1 MGGSG
6 LAALRPAAHRL
17 FRRDREGRDPD
28 PTSESPGRRRFPA
41 LSGAFFL
48 PGRPGSWIHS
58 SGAAPSVQARPRGGQ
73 GAAGSTDASRGRR
86 SRTPGCLL
94 PREGRT
100 SLWPAAREIVPV
112 RLDSRGHPLGVNSS
126 PEHTREIQ
134 APGPLGT
141 LGATP
146 PARRT
151 GALYTSGEGAQRQ
164 EDREKPT
171 KEGPYEGALHLQS
184 NQPSHGK
191 TRLRA
196 PLVLPHPGP
205 ATLFRASPSSMAEC
219 SFSKALAL
227 WLSDSLTFSLSGL
240 PRSTLRSVSSPGLSV
255 CLSVCP
261 SVRPSVCLFVTGSR
275 SVCRPG

>member
-6 LAALRPAAHRL
+6 LAALRPAAYRL

-28 PTSESPGRRRFPA
+28 PTSESAGRRRFPA

-73 GAAGSTDASRGRR
+73 GAAGSTDASRGLG

-126 PEHTREIQ
+126 PEHTGEIQ

-141 LGATP
+141 LGAASRHTDWCALHIWGGAAAPRGQGEANKGRTLRNAPSEQPTQPRRNTSQGSVGP
-146 PARRT
+146 PAPWPCHSVP
-151 GALYTSGEGAQRQ
+151 GQP
-164 EDREKPT
+164 K
-171 KEGPYEGALHLQS
+171 LHGRVL
-184 NQPSHGK
+184 
-191 TRLRA
+191 
-196 PLVLPHPGP
+196 LVRG
-205 ATLFRASPSSMAEC
+205 SS
-219 SFSKALAL
+219 ALAL
-227 WLSDSLTFSLSGL
+227 
-240 PRSTLRSVSSPGLSV
+240 
-255 CLSVCP
+255 
-261 SVRPSVCLFVTGSR
+261 
-275 SVCRPG
+275 